1 MFHSARGIP
10 TRYGSR
16 TYRSRLEARWAAF
29 FADIYWR
36 AEYEPFDL
44 DGWIP
49 DFALS
54 GAGGKVILAEVKP
67 IFARDEDVCRKI
79 SRAAADQYELLLLGI
94 GPFDST
100 YWDGPAL
107 GWLYERHGG
116 WDEAIIGLSDKTGRY
131 DFFHA
136 SGSYGYQL
144 SGEGDGTHH
153 IKQASPPAVRQLWA
167 AAGDAVQWR
176 AP

>member
-1 MFHSARGIP
+1 MTVGIP
-10 TRYGSR
+10 TVYGNR
-16 TYRSRLEARWAAF
+16 THRSRLEARWAAF
-29 FADIYWR
+29 FFDIYWR

-49 DFALS
+49 DFALA

-67 IFARDEDVCRKI
+67 IFARDEQACRKLEK
-79 SRAAADQYELLLLGI
+79 AAANQYELLLLGI
-94 GPFDST
+94 GPFESAE
-100 YWDGPAL
+100 WGGHAAAI
-107 GWLYERHGG
+107 GWLYEPCGG
-116 WDEAIIGLSDKTGRY
+116 WDEALLGLSAKTGRY

-136 SGSYGYQL
+136 SGSYGYRI
-144 SGEGDGTHH
+144 SGEDDGTHH
-153 IKQASPPAVRQLWA
+153 IKPTDFTAARHLWA